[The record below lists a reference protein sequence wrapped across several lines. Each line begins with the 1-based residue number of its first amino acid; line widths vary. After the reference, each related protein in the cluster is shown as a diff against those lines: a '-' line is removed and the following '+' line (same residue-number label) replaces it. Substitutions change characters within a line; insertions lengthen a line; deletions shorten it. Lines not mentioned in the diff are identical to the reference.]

1 MSKCCTKSGFHRSR
15 VSYIILRSQVRGRYE
30 ELISL
35 GSILLCSCVAMLMA
49 ENPSTIRRLPSVVAQ
64 RSFIGQTTAI
74 PPTTLFKPPSKGI
87 YRVTV
92 SIEQSNTAGG
102 YGPEAFPSWTGDFA
116 SYQEQVNGGNVYSG
130 KAAANSFELTYI
142 VQPGNRFNFIR

>member
-1 MSKCCTKSGFHRSR
+1 MKK
-15 VSYIILRSQVRGRYE
+15 
-30 ELISL
+30 LISL

-74 PPTTLFKPPSKGI
+74 PPTTLFTPCSKGI

-102 YGPEAFPSWTGDFA
+102 YGPEAFLSWTGDFA

-130 KAAANSFELTYI
+130 KAAANSFELTI
-142 VQPGNRFNFIR
+142 HSAAGQPIQLNTVVNANEQGTYNLYVVVEKL